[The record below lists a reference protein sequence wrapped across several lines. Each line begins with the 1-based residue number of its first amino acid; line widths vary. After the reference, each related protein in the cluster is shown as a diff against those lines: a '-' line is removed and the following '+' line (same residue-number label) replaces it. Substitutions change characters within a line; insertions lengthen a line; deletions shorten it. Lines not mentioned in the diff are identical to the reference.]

1 MVLSTQNCERR
12 EKAAIQFL
20 RKIISEVV
28 INNFYVS
35 SFFSFLRK
43 AKSILCNKLSL
54 PCYL

>member
-35 SFFSFLRK
+35 SFSFLRK